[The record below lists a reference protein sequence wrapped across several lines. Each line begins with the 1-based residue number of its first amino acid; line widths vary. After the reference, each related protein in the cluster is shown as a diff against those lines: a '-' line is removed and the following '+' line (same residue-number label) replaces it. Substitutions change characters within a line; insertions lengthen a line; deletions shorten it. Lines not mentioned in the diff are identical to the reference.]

1 MMIEYSY
8 NYIIKM
14 MMSAKDGQKALAQNV
29 LSTVKSLFHKHQ
41 QVVSRMNSEQKQLAS
56 SVFDNK

>member
-41 QVVSRMNSEQKQLAS
+41 QVVSRMNSEQK
-56 SVFDNK
+56 